1 MAKLNEK
8 TTAKLESFLTDLRA
22 AGKKLTVHEIAD
34 LNGTVGS
41 NKIQD
46 EVRATIYIESIHCKD
61 LDRDWDGLIPT
72 ETFIKALKENL
83 AAA

>member
-8 TTAKLESFLTDLRA
+8 TTAKLESFFADLRA
-22 AGKKLTVHEIAD
+22 SGKSLTPQAIAD

-46 EVRATIYIESIHCKD
+46 EVRATIYIESQHC
-61 LDRDWDGLIPT
+61 REEHRNDWDGKIPT
-72 ETFIKALKENL
+72 EQFISALVENL
-83 AAA
+83 A

>member
-8 TTAKLESFLTDLRA
+8 TTAKLESFFADLRA
-22 AGKKLTVHEIAD
+22 SGKSLAPKEIAD

-46 EVRATIYIESIHCKD
+46 AVRATIYIESQHC
-61 LDRDWDGLIPT
+61 RDEKQNEWDGKIPT
-72 ETFIKALKENL
+72 EQFISALVENL
-83 AAA
+83 A

>member
-8 TTAKLESFLTDLRA
+8 TTAKLDSFVADLRA
-22 AGKKLTVHEIAD
+22 TGKSLTPQQIAD

-46 EVRATIYIESIHCKD
+46 EVRATIYIESQHCREA
-61 LDRDWDGLIPT
+61 DRNEWDGKIPT
-72 ETFIKALKENL
+72 EQFISALLENL
-83 AAA
+83 S

>member
-8 TTAKLESFLTDLRA
+8 TTAKLDSFVADLRA
-22 AGKKLTVHEIAD
+22 SGKSLTPQAIAD

-46 EVRATIYIESIHCKD
+46 EVRATIYIESKHCREVH
-61 LDRDWDGLIPT
+61 RDEWDGKIPT
-72 ETFIKALKENL
+72 EQFISALLESL
-83 AAA
+83 A